1 MSRLIVFLLTIIWS
15 AIFYRYVSFPVY
27 LFVLFLLF
35 CISIY
40 LTFIHIQK
48 KIKGIRKSYH
58 AEYKS
63 PMINVPKMAKASGF
77 KLVEAN
83 TTLTEVKLASKNN
96 YFTFGE
102 TIFLKFDKEKYT
114 ITSVSS
120 FPISNFD
127 NERNRSNVEKV
138 INYLKKNETSNSEK
152 FKVS

>member
-1 MSRLIVFLLTIIWS
+1 MNRLIIFLLTIIWS
-15 AIFYRYVSFPVY
+15 AIFYRYVSLPVY

-40 LTFIHIQK
+40 LTLIHIQK
-48 KIKGIRKSYH
+48 KIKGNSKSYH

-63 PMINVPKMAKASGF
+63 QMINVYEMAKVSGF

-83 TTLTEVKLASKNN
+83 TTLTEVKLASRNN

-127 NERNRSNVEKV
+127 NERNRVNVEKV
-138 INYLKKNETSNSEK
+138 INYLKK
-152 FKVS
+152 